1 MSTTADDPITDEPA
15 PDPTIDVELPAASV
29 DTDANVATPGATAA
43 TVAADGSSTARM
55 MDTGTTVTP
64 EPAIPPAR
72 TRPIRRPGS
81 RRTRVTV
88 RRFGLFSVFK
98 FALIFSL
105 CLMVVVWLALMLIF
119 FVLQA
124 AGVTDTIAYWI
135 GCVIQAPE
143 GTKTCVASGIDGFK
157 IFSYLFVAGLVTAVA
172 SAVLWTFV
180 ALMYNLIAD
189 IIGGVEVVLAEKR
202 A

>member
-1 MSTTADDPITDEPA
+1 MTTTADDSITDEPA
-15 PDPTIDVELPAASV
+15 LDPTIDVELPAASV
-29 DTDANVATPGATAA
+29 DTDAGATTSGAAEPGPPPAA
-43 TVAADGSSTARM
+43 TMTDR
-55 MDTGTTVTP
+55 GTTITP
-64 EPAIPPAR
+64 QPAIPPAR
-72 TRPIRRPGS
+72 TRTLRRPGS

-88 RRFGLFSVFK
+88 RRFGLLSVFK

-180 ALMYNLIAD
+180 ALMYNLISD
-189 IIGGVEVVLAEKR
+189 IVGGVEVVLAEKR
-202 A
+202 S